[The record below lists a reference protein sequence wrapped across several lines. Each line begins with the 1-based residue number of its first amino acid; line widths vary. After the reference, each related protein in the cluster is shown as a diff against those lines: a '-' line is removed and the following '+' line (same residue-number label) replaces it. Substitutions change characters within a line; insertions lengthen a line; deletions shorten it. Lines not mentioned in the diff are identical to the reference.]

1 MSAKVLVGFF
11 KSVRIVSAFT
21 DFRVDAFLRIVFMV
35 IVAVLSL
42 FLVSTS
48 MMVQS

>member
-1 MSAKVLVGFF
+1 MLVGLF
-11 KSVRIVSAFT
+11 KPVRIVSAFT
-21 DFRVDAFLRIVFMV
+21 DFRVDAFLRIVVFMG

-48 MMVQS
+48 MLVQS